1 MVSFVDEPF
10 SPFGDIF
17 SYLRE
22 SRLCYD
28 VLYVKFIF
36 SVNRTSLMGNY
47 LPEMFSEMW
56 EPVRDFAYLKL
67 PSAGLQSIAALST

>member
-1 MVSFVDEPF
+1 
-10 SPFGDIF
+10 
-17 SYLRE
+17 
-22 SRLCYD
+22 
-28 VLYVKFIF
+28 
-36 SVNRTSLMGNY
+36 MGNY